1 MKYSI
6 RTGSL
11 DAARASCLACS
22 LKTAAR
28 TAKQLGVAPLFDAA
42 TQDFKNEAGT
52 NLLVRLPSGCKV
64 RRILIAGGADGQI
77 GETAFRKIVRA
88 AAKDLRELAEA
99 GGGSVLWALSGT
111 RVRGRDPYWRTFVA
125 AYELALALYRFDVHK
140 SKKPKPPLSDIQFQA
155 DARSEAALAKAVREG
170 QALQEGLELARNL
183 GNQPPNLCNP
193 AHLLKEARKLGR
205 HPKATVSSLNEK
217 RMAELGMG
225 AFLSVSQGSAAEGR
239 MILIHY
245 RGGPATETPIALIGK
260 GITFDT
266 GGISIK
272 PSQAMDEMKFDM
284 CGAASV
290 LGAARSAMAA
300 ELPIN
305 LVAILAAAENMP
317 GGRASRPGDIVKTHS
332 GKTVEILNTDAEGRL
347 VLCDALSY
355 AKRYK
360 PKAVIDVATLTGA
373 CVIALGHHA
382 SGLYANQDPLAE
394 ALLQAGEWT
403 GDRAWRL
410 PLWQEYQSSLDSNFA
425 DMANISGRAAG
436 AGSITAACFL
446 ARFAEQLQWAHLDVA
461 GTAWHSGKAKGATGR
476 PVALLFK
483 YLLDAAA

>member
-1 MKYSI
+1 MKHSI
-6 RTGSL
+6 QTGSL
-11 DAARASCLACS
+11 AAAATPCLACG
-22 LKTAAR
+22 LKAGARVAKRLGAA
-28 TAKQLGVAPLFDAA
+28 ALFDAA
-42 TQDFKNEAGT
+42 AQDFKDKAGT
-52 NLLVRLPSGCKV
+52 NLLVRLPSGSKV
-64 RRILIAGGADGQI
+64 QRILVAGGTDGQI
-77 GETAFRKIVRA
+77 DEAAFRKIVRA
-88 AAKDLRELAEA
+88 VAKDLRALEA
-99 GGGSVLWALSGT
+99 AGSVLWALSGV
-111 RVRGRDPYWRTFVA
+111 RVRGKDAHWRAFVA
-125 AYELALALYRFDVHK
+125 AYELALALYRFDAHK
-140 SKKPKPPLSDIQFQA
+140 SKPKKPKPGISSIQFHA
-155 DARSEAALAKAVREG
+155 DARSEAAVAKAVREG
-170 QALQEGLELARNL
+170 RALREGLELARNL

-193 AHLLKEARKLGR
+193 AYLLKEARKLGR
-205 HPKATVSSLNEK
+205 HPKATVSALNEK
-217 RMAELGMG
+217 RMKELGMG

-239 MILIHY
+239 MILIQY
-245 RGGPATETPIALIGK
+245 RGGPAKDAPIALIGK

-266 GGISIK
+266 GGISLK
-272 PSQAMDEMKFDM
+272 PGKDMDQMKFDM

-290 LGAARSAMAA
+290 LGTVRAALAA

-305 LVAILAAAENMP
+305 LIAILAAAENMP

-382 SGLYANQDPLAE
+382 SGLYANQDALAE

-403 GDRAWRL
+403 GDRAWRM

-425 DMANISGRAAG
+425 DMANIGGRP
-436 AGSITAACFL
+436 AGSVTAACFL
-446 ARFAEQLQWAHLDVA
+446 ARFAEDCQWAHLDVA
-461 GTAWHSGKAKGATGR
+461 GTAWRTGKAKGATGR